1 MSEGSAG
8 QSPLVVFVV
17 EDEVLIQELLIEP
30 LEDAGYQVLAASSG
44 GEAMKLLEAQE
55 AESIRALITDVN
67 LGSSSPS
74 GWEVARRAREGHPDI
89 PVVYIT
95 GDSAH
100 DWSSQ
105 GVPNSLLIT
114 KPFAPAQIITAV
126 SQLIIR
132 QRLHRRPRR
141 KIIESICKCALRSDP
156 AS

>member
-17 EDEVLIQELLIEP
+17 EDEILIQELLIEP
-30 LEDAGYQVLAASSG
+30 LEEAGYQVLVASSG
-44 GEAMKLLEAQE
+44 GEAMKLLETQE
-55 AESIRALITDVN
+55 AESIRALVTDVN

-74 GWEVARRAREGHPDI
+74 GWEVARRAREVHPDI
-89 PVVYIT
+89 PVVYVT

-126 SQLIIR
+126 SQLIN
-132 QRLHRRPRR
+132 QATSAPP
-141 KIIESICKCALRSDP
+141 STA
-156 AS
+156 